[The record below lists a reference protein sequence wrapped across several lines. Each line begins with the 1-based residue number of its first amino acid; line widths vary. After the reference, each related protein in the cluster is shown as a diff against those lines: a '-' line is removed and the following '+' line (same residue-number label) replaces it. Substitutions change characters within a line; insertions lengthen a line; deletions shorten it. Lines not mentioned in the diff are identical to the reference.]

1 MFGTIKHV
9 NVYMSLNLL
18 TTRVKEILLKPIYFY
33 SKSPVLKVFKF
44 LTKTDLKYK
53 FYLIFPKSL
62 ITYSPPGTLKNR
74 ISDTVQKYPIKNSK
88 N

>member
-1 MFGTIKHV
+1 MTVKKYMGQLKHV

-62 ITYSPPGTLKNR
+62 ITYSPPGICFLAYCY
-74 ISDTVQKYPIKNSK
+74 I
-88 N
+88 